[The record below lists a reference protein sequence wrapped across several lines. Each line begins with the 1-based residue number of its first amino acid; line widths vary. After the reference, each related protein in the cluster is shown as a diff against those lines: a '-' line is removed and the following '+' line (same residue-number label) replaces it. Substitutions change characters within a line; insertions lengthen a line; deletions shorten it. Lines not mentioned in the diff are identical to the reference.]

1 MHRSILTAAI
11 AWASTAVAV
20 AAPANFTNVYV
31 PATSIIFSAG
41 NNANPSSFG
50 GTNAV
55 LADQFTSEPGRE
67 LTISVVSGWVVCA
80 GGGFAA
86 TGDGCTGHSTDVNG
100 VNKISGIDA
109 SGRNAFLT
117 GVFLGGTLPGASPA
131 SIDYATATA
140 YQQSLYSP
148 QLGQVFFIGDG
159 LTGTSSGA
167 TQTFAVPDGATRLY
181 VGFADVAQGSGSE
194 GGSCGNRN
202 KDGSLK
208 VSGHIS
214 DPDLSLASP
223 EPGTLV
229 LIGLGLILV
238 AVRRKTARE

>member
-11 AWASTAVAV
+11 AWASAAIAV

-55 LADQFTSEPGRE
+55 LADQFNSEPGRE

-86 TGDGCTGHSTDVNG
+86 TGDGCAGHGTDVNS
-100 VNKISGIDA
+100 VHKISGIDA
-109 SGRNAFLT
+109 SGRNGFLT

-131 SIDYATATA
+131 DIDYATATA

-148 QLGQVFFIGDG
+148 QLAQVFFIGDG

-167 TQTFAVPDGATRLY
+167 TQTFAVPNGATRLCL
-181 VGFADVAQGSGSE
+181 GFVDVQGSGSD
-194 GGSCGNRN
+194 GGSCGKDKN
-202 KDGSLK
+202 DGSLK

-214 DPDLSLASP
+214 DPGLSLASP
-223 EPGTLV
+223 EPGTLA

-238 AVRRKTARE
+238 AVRKRTARE